1 MSAFP
6 SYATGTVSVAAGGTV
21 IVGAGTI
28 WSDVNARAGDDIV
41 IAGHTVIVEDV
52 TVPTHLV
59 IDAWP
64 YADAPP
70 GTAYKIVQR
79 SPLRYAGGQAMADVS
94 ALVAALNTDGFFVFV
109 GPALSAP
116 DPSLGNDRQFAF
128 QASSGKLWQKVG
140 GSWVFVGV
148 FKGWGTPAPWDHAKA
163 YSAFA
168 TVTLN
173 GSSYL
178 A

>member
-1 MSAFP
+1 MRAFP
-6 SYATGTVSVAAGGTV
+6 SYATGTVSVAAGGTG

-52 TVPTHLV
+52 TDPTHLV

-64 YADAPP
+64 YAGVPP

-94 ALVAALNTDGFFVFV
+94 ALVAALNTDGFYVFEGPVFFVLF
-109 GPALSAP
+109 LL
-116 DPSLGNDRQFAF
+116 LGF
-128 QASSGKLWQKVG
+128 
-140 GSWVFVGV
+140 
-148 FKGWGTPAPWDHAKA
+148 
-163 YSAFA
+163 
-168 TVTLN
+168 
-173 GSSYL
+173 
-178 A
+178 